1 MTAKQLGISVASL
14 IITLVA
20 IAGLFVWRSQL
31 TPYERCLS
39 SSCRERE
46 HLVLE
51 RARDAELDEN
61 VRLGEEKAAAS
72 QARYEEGK
80 RKLDQLDRDIAD
92 VIRRGP

>member
-1 MTAKQLGISVASL
+1 MTPKQLGISVASL

-20 IAGLFVWRSQL
+20 IAGLFIWRSQL

-39 SSCRERE
+39 PSCRERE
-46 HLVLE
+46 QLVLE
-51 RARDAELDEN
+51 RAHDAELDEKI
-61 VRLGEEKAAAS
+61 RLADEKAAVA